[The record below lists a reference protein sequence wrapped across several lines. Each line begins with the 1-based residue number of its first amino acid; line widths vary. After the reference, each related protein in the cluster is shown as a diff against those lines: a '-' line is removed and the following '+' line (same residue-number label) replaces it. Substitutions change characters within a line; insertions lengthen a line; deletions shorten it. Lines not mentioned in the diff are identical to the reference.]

1 MSNSSHKERYFTK
14 LLIGFASLIGC
25 ILIIFYAIFE
35 IKKESD
41 SNWYYW
47 AIFAAFLLCS
57 GIYFCL
63 SAFVHKVK
71 SEFSRRQ
78 QQRDQQKSAAVQG

>member
-25 ILIIFYAIFE
+25 VLITFYAMFE
-35 IKKESD
+35 LKRDSD
-41 SNWYYW
+41 WYFW

-57 GIYFCL
+57 GVFFCL

-78 QQRDQQKSAAVQG
+78 QQRDQQKSAASQA